1 MRSALTKIYGWLAS
15 RITPGIRNSQYA
27 YLEALERHV
36 PGRRRWLDTGCG
48 HHVVPE
54 WMSIS
59 RDRRA
64 RLLASAT
71 LVGVDLD
78 LPSLRKNEE
87 HDWLVFG
94 RIDPL
99 PFAPE
104 SFDIITSNMV
114 AEHLEDPLA
123 GLVSVR
129 EVLMP
134 GGRFVFHTPNL
145 RSPLARLS
153 SWLPQWIK
161 NPLILLLEGR
171 HEDDVF
177 PTRYRLNTESAIREL
192 AADAGLDVLEL
203 EHVETTA
210 TTSRLGP
217 LSVFELLW
225 IRLLRRPSL
234 AWLRTNLVVVLQR
247 PDAPATPQT
256 EAS

>member
-1 MRSALTKIYGWLAS
+1 MRSGLTKIYGWLAS

-36 PGRRRWLDTGCG
+36 PGRSVWLDVGCG
-48 HHVVPE
+48 HHVVPD
-54 WMSIS
+54 WMSIDP
-59 RDRRA
+59 DRRT
-64 RLLASAT
+64 RLLAAAT

-99 PFAPE
+99 PFADAT
-104 SFDIITSNMV
+104 FDLVTANMV
-114 AEHLEDPLA
+114 AEHLDDPVA
-123 GLVSVR
+123 GLASVR
-129 EVLMP
+129 DVLRP
-134 GGRFVFHTPNL
+134 GGTFVFHTPNL

-177 PTRYRLNTESAIREL
+177 PTRYRLNTEAAVRTVARE
-192 AADAGLDVLEL
+192 AGLDVVEL

-225 IRLLRRPSL
+225 IRLLRRPTL
-234 AWLRTNLVVVLQR
+234 ACLRTNLVVVLSR
-247 PDAPATPQT
+247 PGAADSTN
-256 EAS
+256 